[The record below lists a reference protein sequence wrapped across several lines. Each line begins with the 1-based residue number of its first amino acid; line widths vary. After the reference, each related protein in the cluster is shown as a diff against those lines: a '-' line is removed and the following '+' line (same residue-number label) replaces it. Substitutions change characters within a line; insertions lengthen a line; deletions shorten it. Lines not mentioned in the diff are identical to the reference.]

1 MIGSGNWRVEIGKQQ
16 VGTEIKIVQK
26 SGGKGESID
35 TQVVVQK
42 EKLPKVIVNPIY
54 NTSTIVEGYGVV
66 GATIKV
72 IDNLRKYKNRN
83 SKFRRKI

>member
-26 SGGKGESID
+26 SGGKVESID

-54 NTSTIVEGYGVV
+54 TSTIVEGYGVV

>member
-1 MIGSGNWRVEIGKQQ
+1 MIGSGNWRVEIGKQP

-26 SGGKGESID
+26 SGGKVESID
-35 TQVVVQK
+35 TKVVVQK
-42 EKLPKVIVNPIY
+42 ETLPKVIVNPIY
-54 NTSTIVEGYGVV
+54 NTSTTVEGYGVV

-72 IDNLRKYKNRN
+72 IDNLRKHKNRN